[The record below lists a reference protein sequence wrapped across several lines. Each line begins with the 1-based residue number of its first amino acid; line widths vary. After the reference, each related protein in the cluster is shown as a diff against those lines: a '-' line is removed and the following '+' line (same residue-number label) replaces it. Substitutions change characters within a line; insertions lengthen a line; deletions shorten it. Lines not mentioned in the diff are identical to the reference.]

1 MNKFSQNQL
10 NELKN
15 SGLSKT
21 EIEIKTKKIEA
32 TGVNYNTN
40 SLLVIAMTYMEILP
54 IGILFS
60 AISAFVYKK
69 KG

>member
-1 MNKFSQNQL
+1 MVQNQL

-32 TGVNYNTN
+32 TRVNYNTN
-40 SLLVIAMTYMEILP
+40 SLLVIAMTYMEI
-54 IGILFS
+54 
-60 AISAFVYKK
+60 
-69 KG
+69 